1 MKRGAANN
9 CHTFVTKDGMMSN
22 DAAASGDSRLP
33 SIPIATV
40 GRPMPVTP
48 LTAPAAKNV
57 AKRAN
62 KGG

>member
-1 MKRGAANN
+1 
-9 CHTFVTKDGMMSN
+9 MSN
-22 DAAASGDSRLP
+22 EAAASGDKRLP